1 MTSRRAVPAGAPQ
14 AAADDPNLPTP
25 AATARDHRRE
35 IWLVLGLSLGQSAIY
50 SLISITAKLTAETP
64 LADQT
69 TTLNASASPRPLLDL
84 TYQLAG
90 IFFALVPVAL
100 ALYLLSRDRLPV
112 LDRLGLSVRGGRQA
126 AADLGWGAAL
136 AAVIGIPGLGFY
148 FLANYLGF
156 NTTVAASGLNAHWW
170 TIPILVLAALQNSVL
185 EEVIVVGFLMTRLRQ
200 LAVRPWLII
209 AASALLRGSYHLY
222 QGFGGFIGN
231 VVMGVVFAYWFQRK
245 GRVMPLVVAHW
256 LLDIGAF
263 VGYQLFF

>member
-1 MTSRRAVPAGAPQ
+1 MSEAQHAAYAGANDEAVTLKQ
-14 AAADDPNLPTP
+14 R
-25 AATARDHRRE
+25 RDYRRE
-35 IWLVLGLSLGQSAIY
+35 IWILLGLSLGQSAIY
-50 SLISITAKLTAETP
+50 SIISITAKLTAPTR

-69 TTLNASASPRPLLDL
+69 TTLNASQSARPLLDL

-90 IFFALVPVAL
+90 IFFALIPVAL
-100 ALYLLSRDRLPV
+100 VLYLLSRDRLPV
-112 LDRLGLSVRGGRQA
+112 LDRLGMSVRSGRRA

-156 NTTVAASGLNAHWW
+156 NTTVAASGLDAHWW
-170 TIPILVLAALQNSVL
+170 TIPVLILAALQNSVL
-185 EEVIVVGFLMTRLRQ
+185 EEVIVVGFLMTRLKQ
-200 LAVRPWLII
+200 LKVRLWMVI

-231 VVMGVVFAYWFQRK
+231 VVMGVVFAWWFHKK
-245 GRVMPLVVAHW
+245 GRVMPLIVAHW